1 MKRDS
6 LSLIFS
12 PAHRQHDPIGQAD
25 APLRA
30 EELRQAA
37 LDFGAQER
45 GPGDFGM
52 EPIVAVHSPELLALL
67 QTAYRRFAQLKE
79 GPRPAVPDTFAV
91 RESGG
96 RVSRNIWAQLGHH
109 CTDNLTPILPHTWDA
124 AYAAAQTVLS
134 AAQALYDAPL
144 VYALTRPPGHH
155 AYRDLYGLSL
165 IHISEP
171 TRPY

>member
-67 QTAYRRFAQLKE
+67 QTRPSRRPSQRHGKLFLSNGAMLQLARLFRMALKY
-79 GPRPAVPDTFAV
+79 
-91 RESGG
+91 
-96 RVSRNIWAQLGHH
+96 
-109 CTDNLTPILPHTWDA
+109 LPQRK
-124 AYAAAQTVLS
+124 QTL
-134 AAQALYDAPL
+134 LP
-144 VYALTRPPGHH
+144 
-155 AYRDLYGLSL
+155 
-165 IHISEP
+165 
-171 TRPY
+171 

>member
-67 QTAYRRFAQLKE
+67 QTAYR
-79 GPRPAVPDTFAV
+79 
-91 RESGG
+91 
-96 RVSRNIWAQLGHH
+96 
-109 CTDNLTPILPHTWDA
+109 
-124 AYAAAQTVLS
+124 
-134 AAQALYDAPL
+134 
-144 VYALTRPPGHH
+144 
-155 AYRDLYGLSL
+155 LSL
-165 IHISEP
+165 IHI
-171 TRPY
+171 